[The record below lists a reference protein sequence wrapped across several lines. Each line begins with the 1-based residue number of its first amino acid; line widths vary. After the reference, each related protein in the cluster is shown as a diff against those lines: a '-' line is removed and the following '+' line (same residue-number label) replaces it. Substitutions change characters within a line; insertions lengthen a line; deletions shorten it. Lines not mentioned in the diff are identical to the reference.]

1 MPDPSPETDTRSS
14 NTQVCDQIGRAVG
27 SLWQRRSG
35 VRPASVHTEFIN
47 DVVRCTIDRGEEP
60 EVEADADAEAPNGSS
75 DSLGDLAYRRL
86 AQVAVSEATG
96 RTVTGFIAKRVKDG
110 EPATNAFIL
119 EPVRT
124 RH

>member
-1 MPDPSPETDTRSS
+1 MPDPSPETDVPTSTS
-14 NTQVCDQIGRAVG
+14 QVCD
-27 SLWQRRSG
+27 
-35 VRPASVHTEFIN
+35 
-47 DVVRCTIDRGEEP
+47 RGPEP
-60 EVEADADAEAPNGSS
+60 EADPDAEAPTS

-96 RTVTGFIAKRVKDG
+96 RTVTGFIAKRVKEG

>member
-1 MPDPSPETDTRSS
+1 MPDPSPETDVPTSTS
-14 NTQVCDQIGRAVG
+14 QVCDQIGRAVG

-47 DVVRCTIDRGEEP
+47 DVVRCTIDRGPEP
-60 EVEADADAEAPNGSS
+60 EADPDAEAPAS

-96 RTVTGFIAKRVKDG
+96 RTVTGFIAKRVKEG